1 MLCSV
6 EEAVP
11 MPTIVSYTDL
21 RANLATYI
29 DEALDSRAPITVTRQ
44 GRGNVVIISQEEYEG
59 LEETVHL
66 LRSPA
71 NAERLRRSI
80 ADADAGKVEEHKLVG
95 T

>member
-1 MLCSV
+1 
-6 EEAVP
+6 

-66 LRSPA
+66 LKSPA
-71 NAERLRRSI
+71 NADRLRRSI
-80 ADADAGKVEEHKLVG
+80 AAADAGELQERKLTEV
-95 T
+95 

>member
-1 MLCSV
+1 MT
-6 EEAVP
+6 
-11 MPTIVSYTDL
+11 TIVSYTDL

-66 LRSPA
+66 LKSPA
-71 NAERLRRSI
+71 NADRLRRSI
-80 ADADAGKVEEHKLVG
+80 AAADAGHLEEHKLAG
-95 T
+95 A

>member
-1 MLCSV
+1 MS
-6 EEAVP
+6 
-11 MPTIVSYTDL
+11 TIVSYTDL

-66 LRSPA
+66 LKSPA
-71 NAERLRRSI
+71 NADRLRRSI
-80 ADADAGKVEEHKLVG
+80 AAADAGELQERKLTEV
-95 T
+95 

>member
-1 MLCSV
+1 
-6 EEAVP
+6 

-66 LRSPA
+66 LKSAA
-71 NAERLRRSI
+71 NADRLRRSI
-80 ADADAGKVEEHKLVG
+80 AAAEAGELQERKLTEV
-95 T
+95 

>member
-1 MLCSV
+1 
-6 EEAVP
+6 

-66 LRSPA
+66 LKSPA
-71 NAERLRRSI
+71 NADRLRRSI
-80 ADADAGKVEEHKLVG
+80 AAAEAGQVEERKLIDV
-95 T
+95 